1 MEVILSKEEK
11 THKKISVAKFL
22 TIGYLVAIM
31 VGTILLMLP
40 IATKSGES
48 TRFIDAIF
56 TATSA
61 TCVTGLIPFDTFTHW
76 SVFGQVVIL
85 LLIQI
90 GGLGFMTIV
99 TLIFMMFKKNI
110 GIYNRMVLM
119 QSAGSY
125 SISGIVK
132 LMKRILFG
140 TLIFEG
146 IGAIIL
152 TCCFWGEMGATSIYY
167 GIFHSVSAFC
177 NAGFDIMGFAN
188 GSLTGLYNNWIVLAT
203 LMMLIIVGGLGFI
216 VWSDVLDNKFNFK
229 KFQLHTKIVLVFSGV
244 LIIVPAILFFLFESF
259 GAGSVVFDGFSF
271 GDKLLSSLFLSV
283 SPRTAGF
290 NTISLEAL
298 TSPSKCLTM
307 VLMFIGGN
315 SGSTAGGLKLTTLI
329 VIIASLISEIK
340 GRENVVIFN
349 RSIASKVVKQ
359 AISLLFA
366 YISIVVLACLIIG
379 CFETFAFDD
388 ILFETIS
395 AIGTVGLSVG
405 ISASG
410 GLVTKIVLA
419 LLMFLGRLGALTL
432 FEWFIKEKKQS
443 SLKEAEGK
451 ILVG

>member
-1 MEVILSKEEK
+1 MKIILSKEES
-11 THKKISVAKFL
+11 THKKISIAKFL
-22 TIGYLVAIM
+22 TLGYLITIF
-31 VGTILLMLP
+31 VGTLLLMLP
-40 IATKSGES
+40 IATKTLEPTS
-48 TRFIDAIF
+48 FIDSIF

-76 SVFGQVVIL
+76 SIFGQVVIL

-99 TLIFMMFKKNI
+99 TLIFLLFKKNI

-125 SISGIVK
+125 GISGIVK

-146 IGAIIL
+146 IGATIL

-177 NAGFDIMGFAN
+177 NAGFDIMGFAT
-188 GSLTGLYNNWIVLAT
+188 GSLTGLYNNWVVLTT
-203 LMMLIIVGGLGFI
+203 LMLLIIVGGLGFV
-216 VWSDVLDNKFNFK
+216 VWSDVLDNRFKFK
-229 KFQLHTKIVLVFSGV
+229 KFQLHTKIVLVFS
-244 LIIVPAILFFLFESF
+244 LILIVVPALLFFVFESF
-259 GAGSVVFDGFSF
+259 GAGSSVFESFGFS
-271 GDKLLSSLFLSV
+271 DKLLSSLFLSV

-290 NTISLEAL
+290 NTVSIEAL

-307 VLMFIGGN
+307 VLMFVGGN

-329 VIIASLISEIK
+329 VIIASLISEVK

-349 RSIASKVVKQ
+349 RSITGKVVKQ

-405 ISASG
+405 VSAG
-410 GLVTKIVLA
+410 GGVVTKIVLA

-432 FEWFIKEKKQS
+432 FEWFVKEKKQS
-443 SLKEAEGK
+443 ALKEAEGK